1 MSEIGQNVGSILFSD
16 PVAYALRNG
25 IFTIAGRAIK
35 QVKMIAKATPF
46 VMLFDGF
53 KKKRGVAV
61 EIAFQDVHII
71 LSGKLV
77 LTQDNLH
84 TLKTAHAFQ
93 MLSRARRLVLF
104 HGKG

>member
-1 MSEIGQNVGSILFSD
+1 MGEIRKNVRSVFFSD